1 MLTRSV
7 EQLNNEELLRA
18 FDTGSDPDGR
28 GFDVAM
34 QCRVLAHELVAARG
48 RLDYYRAMYGQFAT
62 AGHRFMIENLIDEEE
77 AADGAVP
84 AKLVFTSDVDEVLEL
99 QEREAVA
106 VWTEEELLD
115 MLRQQVILHDYF
127 TDLLNELAEA
137 EA

>member
-48 RLDYYRAMYGQFAT
+48 RLDYYRAMYSQFAT
-62 AGHRFMIENLIDEEE
+62 AGHRYMIENLTDEDKG
-77 AADGAVP
+77 ADGAVP
-84 AKLVFTSDVDEVLEL
+84 AKLIFTSDVDEVLEL

-127 TDLLNELAEA
+127 TDLLNELAET